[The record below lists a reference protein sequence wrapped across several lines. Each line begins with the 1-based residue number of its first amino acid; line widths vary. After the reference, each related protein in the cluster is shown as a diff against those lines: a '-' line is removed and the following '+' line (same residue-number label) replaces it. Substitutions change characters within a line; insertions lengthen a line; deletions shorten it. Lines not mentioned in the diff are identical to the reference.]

1 MRWKQASCETLRSRY
16 RRLNPSLTTTTDAE
30 PDNCPFP
37 DFDRKGYQISEKYAS
52 ESRNATQAHI
62 ASQPTGQPEPSFVTH
77 RILIAGGGI
86 GGMAA
91 TLALLNGGHDVHVYE
106 QAPELKEFGAGVQI
120 SPNGTRALHALGVL
134 ERLRQLSCDTEGKE
148 VRLWNSGRTWKLFDL
163 GAEAVERY
171 GFPYITVFRPDLLQ
185 VLVDAVRARRPEAI
199 HLGRRAVGMTQCGGE
214 VLLRFEDGTTATGEA
229 LVGADGVHS
238 VIRRELFGGDNPR
251 FLGMIAW
258 RGVIPIDRVPRRISR
273 DKATNWI
280 GVGGHVVHYPLRAGR
295 LMNFVGIQER
305 SDWQVESWTAQGTAE
320 ECAKDHAGWH
330 QDVQA
335 LIAASP
341 SLFKW
346 ALMGRDLLPQW
357 TIGNTTL
364 LGDACHPTLP
374 MLAQGAVMAIEDAVI
389 LGRCFDKYGDVATAL
404 SRYQDA
410 RIAVTTRRV
419 VGANDNAGRFHN
431 PALSTE
437 QDAATYVD
445 REWSRDAIVRRY
457 EWIFTYNVDTVE
469 I

>member
-1 MRWKQASCETLRSRY
+1 MLRNLETQ
-16 RRLNPSLTTTTDAE
+16 
-30 PDNCPFP
+30 
-37 DFDRKGYQISEKYAS
+37 RKP
-52 ESRNATQAHI
+52 I
-62 ASQPTGQPEPSFVTH
+62 ASQPICQPEPSFVTH

-91 TLALLNGGHDVHVYE
+91 ALALLNEGHDVHVYE

-120 SPNGTRALHALGVL
+120 SPNGTRAVHALGVL

-148 VRLWNSGRTWKLFDL
+148 VRLWNTGRTWKLFDL
-163 GAEAVERY
+163 GTEAVERY

-185 VLVDAVRARRPEAI
+185 VLVEAVRARRPQAI
-199 HLGRRAVGMTQCGGE
+199 HLGRRAVGMTRRDGE

-229 LVGADGVHS
+229 LVAADGVHS

-258 RGVIPIDRVPRRISR
+258 RGVIPIDRVPRHISR

-357 TIGNTTL
+357 TIGNATL

-419 VGANDNAGRFHN
+419 VGANDNARRFHN

-457 EWIFTYNVDTVE
+457 EWIFTYDVDAVE

>member
-1 MRWKQASCETLRSRY
+1 
-16 RRLNPSLTTTTDAE
+16 
-30 PDNCPFP
+30 
-37 DFDRKGYQISEKYAS
+37 
-52 ESRNATQAHI
+52 
-62 ASQPTGQPEPSFVTH
+62 VTH
-77 RILIAGGGI
+77 HILIAGGGI

-91 TLALLNGGHDVHVYE
+91 ALALISRGHEVDVYE

-120 SPNGTRALHALGVL
+120 SPNGTRALRALGVL
-134 ERLRQLSCDTEGKE
+134 EALRQLSCDTAGKE
-148 VRLWNSGRTWKLFDL
+148 VRLWNTGRTWKLFDL
-163 GAEAVERY
+163 GVEAIERY
-171 GFPYITVFRPDLLQ
+171 GFPYVTVFRPDLLQ

-199 HLGRRAVGMTQCGGE
+199 HLGRRAVGLTQRGAE
-214 VLLRFEDGTTATGEA
+214 VLLRFEDGTTAAGDA
-229 LVGADGVHS
+229 LIGADGVHS

-258 RGVIPIDRVPRRISR
+258 RGVIPIERVPHHISR

-280 GVGGHVVHYPLRAGR
+280 GVGGHVVHYPLRAGK

-305 SDWQVESWTAQGTAE
+305 ADWQVESWTIQGTAE
-320 ECAKDHAGWH
+320 ECANDHAGWH
-330 QDVQA
+330 ADVHA

-346 ALMGRDLLPQW
+346 ALMGRDPLPQW
-357 TIGNTTL
+357 TVGNVTL

-410 RIAVTTRRV
+410 RVAVTTRKV
-419 VGANDNAGRFHN
+419 AGASDNAKRFHN
-431 PALSTE
+431 PALGSE
-437 QDAATYVD
+437 QDAAAYVH
-445 REWSRDAIVRRY
+445 REWSRDAIIRRY
-457 EWIFTYNVDTVE
+457 EWIFTYDVDAVE